1 MVSPSIADYA
11 ASYVRQ
17 FGMAIVPLPPRTK
30 RPLAENWG
38 NEVIT
43 DPDQARAYYEAHP
56 DWNMGAALGP
66 SRLCSFDVDD
76 IEATRLIFE
85 EFGWDL
91 DALMQYPTI
100 QGSPGGFRVMFRV
113 PDGVDLQYHALTWPK
128 QDGSRGRF
136 TVWEIRAAD
145 TQQRQ
150 DVLPPSIHPD
160 TQQPYVWLT
169 RPKANEGLPPPPDFL
184 LKMWQHWDALKP
196 QFQAVCP
203 WAEKPQ
209 HQVRKPA
216 AQPRGDSVIDA
227 YNNATQIEQALSQYG
242 YRKQGKRWLSPH
254 STTGLPGV
262 IVWTEANKCYI
273 HHASDPLC
281 SDESGQ
287 PVGPFDLFAYYDHG
301 GDMKKAAK
309 AAAEQLGMKPQPPV
323 MRMPPITVQQP
334 NIDPET
340 GEIIEV
346 QPAPAHAND
355 NQPQAEPIDLFA
367 EFPVPAISRDMLPAV
382 IADYAF
388 DSGELIGVNP
398 AMIAM
403 PALVACAA
411 ALHDEIKVQ
420 PKRHETGWTESARL
434 WCAVVGAPS
443 VKKSPAIKRATKR
456 LRKIDKDL
464 HDENAKDQARHAA
477 DMERYKDAKKE
488 AKKTGEHVN
497 PPEPAKNVRMVVED
511 ITVEALSE
519 ILKDNSR
526 GVLCIQDELSG
537 WFGSMDAYSGGKSG
551 GKDRAHW
558 LEAYN
563 GGGRVVDRVMRGSI
577 HIPNWSVS
585 MIGGIQPDAIRRIAQ
600 NMTDDGLMQRFMI
613 IVGSNMP
620 EQDRPEDQ
628 HATRRFTDLVDHLYR
643 VGPSKNPVT
652 LTEEAHQIR
661 EALNAYASELADY
674 PALPGGLKSHLGKWS
689 GLFARLLLTFH
700 AIECASMQKHPCSV
714 EIHGSTAQRVDRLMR
729 QYLLPHALAYYTDIL
744 GAAGDLEHARWIAGH
759 ILSKQLHAITQRDI
773 MQAYKQWRGLDQW
786 RQVRVMQTLE
796 DMGWIIAMDDERR
809 TRKGAHTWA
818 VNTKV
823 HEVFR
828 TKAAMEAES
837 RDRVRQQIAAMQ
849 GR

>member
-1 MVSPSIADYA
+1 MTPSIADYA

-30 RPLAENWG
+30 RPLSENWG
-38 NEVIT
+38 NDVIT
-43 DPDQARAYYEAHP
+43 DPEQARAYYEQHP

-91 DALMQYPTI
+91 DALLQYPTI

-113 PDGVDLQYHALTWPK
+113 PEGLNLQYHSLTWPK
-128 QDGSRGRF
+128 RDGSRGRF

-169 RPKANEGLPPPPDFL
+169 KPKANDGLPTPPDFL
-184 LKMWQHWDALKP
+184 LQMWQHWDALKP

-203 WAEKPQ
+203 WAEKPAQ
-209 HQVRKPA
+209 PARKSAPA
-216 AQPRGDSVIDA
+216 PRGDSVIDA
-227 YNNATQIEQALSQYG
+227 YNTAHGIEDHLSRYG

-262 IVWTEANKCYI
+262 IVWAEANKCYI

-287 PVGPFDLFAYYDHG
+287 PVAPFDLLTYYDHG

-309 AAAEQLGMKPQPPV
+309 AAADELGMTRQRQAPV
-323 MRMPPITVQQP
+323 ASSVQV
-334 NIDPET
+334 DPET
-340 GEIIEV
+340 GEILEPV
-346 QPAPAHAND
+346 RPAIVAND
-355 NQPQAEPIDLFA
+355 NAPQPDPIDLFA
-367 EFPVPAISRDMLPAV
+367 EFPVPPIQRDMLPET

-388 DSGELIGVNP
+388 DQGELVGVEP
-398 AMIAM
+398 AMIAI

-411 ALHDEIKVQ
+411 ALHDGVQ
-420 PKRHETGWTESARL
+420 LQVKRHETGWRESARL
-434 WCAVVGAPS
+434 WCAVVGNPS
-443 VKKSPAIKRATKR
+443 IKKSPSISKAISRV
-456 LRKIDKDL
+456 RKINADL
-464 HDENAKDQARHAA
+464 AEDNKKILAQHAA
-477 DMERYKDAKKE
+477 DLEAYKDAKKE
-488 AKKTGEHVN
+488 AKKTGDVVTA
-497 PPEPAKNVRMVVED
+497 PEQPMLQRLVVQD
-511 ITVEALSE
+511 TTVEALSE
-519 ILKDNSR
+519 VLKDNPR
-526 GVLCIQDELSG
+526 GILCLQDELSG
-537 WFGSMDAYSGGKSG
+537 WFGSMDAYSGGKAG

-563 GGGRVVDRVMRGSI
+563 GGGRVVDRVMRGTLS
-577 HIPNWSVS
+577 IPNWSVS

-613 IVGSNMP
+613 VIGRNAK
-620 EQDRPEDQ
+620 EHDRQEDTAA
-628 HATRRFTDLVDHLYR
+628 HNRFRDLVDHLHAVQPGQR
-643 VGPSKNPVT
+643 PVT
-652 LTEEAHQIR
+652 MSEQAHAIR
-661 EALNAYASELADY
+661 EDLNAYTADLMEFGT
-674 PALPGGLKSHLGKWS
+674 LPGGLVSHLGKWS
-689 GLFARLLLTFH
+689 GLFARLTLLFH
-700 AIECASMQKHPCSV
+700 AIECHRVSAHPCSLEV
-714 EIHGSTAQRVDRLMR
+714 SGATAAKVDLLMR
-729 QYLLPHALAYYTDIL
+729 KFLLPHALAYYTDIL
-744 GAAGDLEHARWIAGH
+744 GAASDLEHARWIAGH
-759 ILSKQLHAITQRDI
+759 ILSKQLQAITQRDI

-796 DMGWIIAMDDERR
+796 DMGWVIAMDDERR
-809 TRKGAHTWA
+809 TRKGTHTWA
-818 VNTKV
+818 VNTRV
-823 HEVFR
+823 HDIFKA
-828 TKAAMEAES
+828 KAAMEAEL

>member
-1 MVSPSIADYA
+1 MTPTIADYA

-30 RPLAENWG
+30 RPLTENWG
-38 NEVIT
+38 NDVIT
-43 DPDQARAYYEAHP
+43 DPDQARAYYEQHP

-76 IEATRLIFE
+76 IDATRLIFE

-91 DALMQYPTI
+91 DALLQYPTI

-113 PDGVDLQYHALTWPK
+113 PDGLNLQYHSLTWPK
-128 QDGSRGRF
+128 RDGSRGRF

-169 RPKANEGLPPPPDFL
+169 KPKANDGLPTPPDFL
-184 LKMWQHWDALKP
+184 LQMWQHWDALKP

-203 WAEKPQ
+203 WAEKPTQ
-209 HQVRKPA
+209 PARKPA
-216 AQPRGDSVIDA
+216 PEPRGDSVIDA
-227 YNNATQIEQALSQYG
+227 YNTAHGIEDHLSRYG

-262 IVWTEANKCYI
+262 IVWPEANKCYI

-287 PVGPFDLFAYYDHG
+287 PVAPFDLLTYYDHG

-309 AAAEQLGMKPQPPV
+309 AAADELGMTRQRQAPV
-323 MRMPPITVQQP
+323 ASPVQV
-334 NIDPET
+334 DPET
-340 GEIIEV
+340 GEILEPV
-346 QPAPAHAND
+346 RPAIVAND
-355 NQPQAEPIDLFA
+355 NAPQPDPIDLFA
-367 EFPVPAISRDMLPAV
+367 EFPVPPIQREMLPQT

-388 DSGELIGVNP
+388 DQGELVGVEP
-398 AMIAM
+398 AMIAI

-411 ALHDEIKVQ
+411 ALHDGVQ
-420 PKRHETGWTESARL
+420 LQVKRHETGWRESARL
-434 WCAVVGAPS
+434 WCAVVGNPS
-443 VKKSPAIKRATKR
+443 IKKSPSISKAISRV
-456 LRKIDKDL
+456 RKINADL
-464 HDENAKDQARHAA
+464 AEDNKKILAQHAA
-477 DMERYKDAKKE
+477 DLEAYKDAKKE
-488 AKKTGEHVN
+488 AKKTGDVVTA
-497 PPEPAKNVRMVVED
+497 PEQPMLQRLVVQD
-511 ITVEALSE
+511 TTVEALSE
-519 ILKDNSR
+519 VLKDNPR
-526 GVLCIQDELSG
+526 GILCLQDELSG
-537 WFGSMDAYSGGKSG
+537 WFGSMDAYSGGKAG

-563 GGGRVVDRVMRGSI
+563 GGGRVVDRVMRGTLS
-577 HIPNWSVS
+577 IPNWSVS

-613 IVGSNMP
+613 VIGRNAK
-620 EQDRPEDQ
+620 EHDRQEDTAA
-628 HATRRFTDLVDHLYR
+628 HNRFRDLVDHLHAVQPGQR
-643 VGPSKNPVT
+643 PVT
-652 LTEEAHQIR
+652 MSEQAHAIR
-661 EALNAYASELADY
+661 EDLNAYTADLMEFGT
-674 PALPGGLKSHLGKWS
+674 LPGGLVSHLGKWS
-689 GLFARLLLTFH
+689 GLFARLTLLFH
-700 AIECASMQKHPCSV
+700 AIECHRVSQHPCSMEV
-714 EIHGSTAQRVDRLMR
+714 SGATAAKVDLLMR
-729 QYLLPHALAYYTDIL
+729 KFLLPHALAYYTDIL
-744 GAAGDLEHARWIAGH
+744 GAASDLEHARWIAGH
-759 ILSKQLHAITQRDI
+759 ILSKQLQAITQRDI

-796 DMGWIIAMDDERR
+796 DMGWVIAMDDERR
-809 TRKGAHTWA
+809 TRKGTHTWA
-818 VNTKV
+818 VNTRV
-823 HEVFR
+823 HDIFKA
-828 TKAAMEAES
+828 KAAMEAEL